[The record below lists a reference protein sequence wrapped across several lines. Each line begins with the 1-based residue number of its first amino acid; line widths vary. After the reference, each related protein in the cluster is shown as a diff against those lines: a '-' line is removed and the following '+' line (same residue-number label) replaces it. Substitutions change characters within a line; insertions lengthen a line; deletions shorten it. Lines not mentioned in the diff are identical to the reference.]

1 MFKEARYLLS
11 LNKKKKM
18 IWLLLL
24 SALTMNCGVI
34 SNNQPKGNMSEHI
47 HKNGLTVKLPE
58 NLSAKQSDNG
68 FTIEPADGSNKNLR
82 IPIEINIGLVAD
94 KSNGFP
100 DESLSKNKTVATR
113 NIKYQIQKDDGGSGG
128 ESYTFT
134 GYETVANDYIKY
146 SQMLQSKYDEPDF
159 ATLWQII
166 ENTSIK

>member
-1 MFKEARYLLS
+1 MLREARYLS
-11 LNKKKKM
+11 LNKSKM

-24 SALTMNCGVI
+24 SFLTINCGVI

-47 HKNGLTVKLPE
+47 HKNGLTVKLSE

-68 FTIEPADGSNKNLR
+68 FTIEPANGSNKNIR
-82 IPIEINIGLVAD
+82 IPIEINIGLFAD
-94 KSNGFP
+94 KNNVFA
-100 DESLSKNKTVATR
+100 DESLTKNKTVATR

-128 ESYTFT
+128 ESYTFI
-134 GYETVANDYIKY
+134 GSETTAKGYIKY

-166 ENTSIK
+166 ENTGTN